1 MRPQTV
7 GSLEKQATFS
17 CLLLKVS
24 SQVFSILV
32 LFIKV
37 GNSQRGSCF
46 SCGRKVATSTMVG
59 MEGLGMMAQQLQCCG
74 DFFFF
79 SVRVWEFPTT
89 HLVCRRDGN
98 WICCGNSMVE
108 QLGDLSRHLPLSPG
122 KGLSPSRAWGFLIS
136 SCGSS

>member
-17 CLLLKVS
+17 CLLLKVT

-37 GNSQRGSCF
+37 GNSQGGSCF

-74 DFFFF
+74 DDFF
-79 SVRVWEFPTT
+79 
-89 HLVCRRDGN
+89 
-98 WICCGNSMVE
+98 
-108 QLGDLSRHLPLSPG
+108 Q
-122 KGLSPSRAWGFLIS
+122 
-136 SCGSS
+136 